1 MKFLKNLFLR
11 KTTVEKRGLI
21 SSTDREKI
29 ESGWRKVEELKNI
42 GKPSAFREAVFEADK
57 LVDFA
62 LDKLY
67 SGKESAAERLKEAKE
82 IFGYNRQDYENLWYA
97 HKLRNEMVHKV
108 GFELPSVE
116 AKQLLDFFKSA
127 LEIMRAL

>member
-1 MKFLKNLFLR
+1 MNFLKNLFGR
-11 KTTVEKRGLI
+11 KTVVVKRSLI

-29 ESGWRKVEELKNI
+29 ESGWRKVEELKSV
-42 GKPSAFREAVFEADK
+42 GKSSAFREAVVEADK
-57 LVDFA
+57 LADFA

-67 SGKESAAERLKEAKE
+67 PGKESSAERLKEAKE
-82 IFGYNRQDYENLWYA
+82 VFGYNRQDYENLWYA

-116 AKQLLDFFKSA
+116 AKQLLDFFKRA